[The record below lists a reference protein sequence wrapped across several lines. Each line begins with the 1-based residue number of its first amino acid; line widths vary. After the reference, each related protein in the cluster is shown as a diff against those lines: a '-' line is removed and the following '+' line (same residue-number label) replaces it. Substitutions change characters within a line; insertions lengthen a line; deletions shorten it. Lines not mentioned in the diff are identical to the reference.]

1 MDSILAEAVRTNPKA
16 DSRTN
21 VSLRVQD
28 RVSCAVLP
36 HPLLPCSLPYQAPNA
51 VTQELCC
58 APLFVAA
65 TSPDLF

>member
-1 MDSILAEAVRTNPKA
+1 MDTILAEAVRTNPKA

-36 HPLLPCSLPYQAPNA
+36 HPLLPSILPPQTSTA
-51 VTQELCC
+51 VTMSC
-58 APLFVAA
+58 AALF
-65 TSPDLF
+65 S